1 MRDEW
6 SQGLTGSGGTT
17 TPMTQSATTASA
29 SAQRKRQ
36 QSIESLTLAHKAK
49 AKKLKDVS
57 YREISERRQVGD
69 VAGLLNR
76 QAQPWW
82 RNVTMEEGL

>member
-6 SQGLTGSGGTT
+6 SQGLTGSGGITT
-17 TPMTQSATTASA
+17 SSTLRFTPASG
-29 SAQRKRQ
+29 STQRKRQ
-36 QSIESLTLAHKAK
+36 QSIESLTLAHK

-69 VAGLLNR
+69 VAGFMNR
-76 QAQPWW
+76 KAQPWW